1 MKRIAPIETWLKKF
15 VQELGLRL
23 GRGEILQSSIIIAY
37 YVLFGFFPLL
47 MIFGNLLPFFH
58 IDSRPIAQYLDF
70 MLPAELSKLV
80 MPIIRTLLYK
90 KSTGSL
96 SFGVIVAV
104 WSFSC
109 LINAIRIGMNR
120 LYGVHQTELHLPM
133 SNFLWTR
140 TITVA
145 LTGLLIAVLLVL
157 IFVLT
162 FGNDIIDFL
171 APIFHFSLRG
181 YETFRSYRWP
191 ALIAVLFVAD
201 FFLNWLLPNIKV
213 QKRTL
218 WPGVLV
224 TVLGWIL
231 LSYGFRLYLHNFN
244 LSWYSYGA
252 VGTFIIF
259 MLWLNVSAIVF
270 LFGTALNAAADRVK
284 YKRIRYSAGRL
295 AEKLRR
301 KYPGKQNGKQV

>member
-1 MKRIAPIETWLKKF
+1 MKKHALEVKLKKY

-23 GRGEILQSSIIIAY
+23 GRGEILQSSIVIAY

-58 IDSRPIAQYLDF
+58 IDSRPIAKYLSLI
-70 MLPAELSKLV
+70 LPTELSDLV
-80 MPIIRTLLYK
+80 MPIIRSLLYQR
-90 KSTGSL
+90 STGFL
-96 SFGVIVAV
+96 SFGVVIAV

-109 LINAIRIGMNR
+109 LINAVRIGMNR
-120 LYGVHQTELHLPM
+120 LYGVHQTELRLPM

-145 LTGLLIAVLLVL
+145 LTGLLIAVLFVF

-162 FGNDIIDFL
+162 FGNDIVDFL

-181 YETFRSYRWP
+181 YETLRSYRWP
-191 ALIAVLFVAD
+191 ALGALLFVTD

-213 QKRTL
+213 KKRTL
-218 WPGVLV
+218 WPGVIV
-224 TVLGWIL
+224 TVVGWVL

-244 LSWYSYGA
+244 LSWYSYGV

-270 LFGTALNAAADRVK
+270 LFGTAINAAADRVK
-284 YKRIRYSAGRL
+284 YKRIGYSAGRL
-295 AEKLRR
+295 AEKWRQTHASR
-301 KYPGKQNGKQV
+301 QNGK